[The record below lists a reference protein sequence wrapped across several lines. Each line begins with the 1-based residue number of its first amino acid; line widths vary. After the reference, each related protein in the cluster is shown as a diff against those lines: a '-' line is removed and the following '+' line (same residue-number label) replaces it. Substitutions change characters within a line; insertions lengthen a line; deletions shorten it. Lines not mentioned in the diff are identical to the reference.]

1 MTAAERASGLAAAAR
16 TRREGLLL
24 SFAVLD
30 QTGAIAMAARRPAMR
45 FRRGVRSGM

>member
-16 TRREGLLL
+16 TRREGLLSL
-24 SFAVLD
+24 AVLD

-45 FRRGVRSGM
+45 FRRAVRGGM